1 MNHQR
6 LKSHG
11 DIHKKNLI
19 TVTAAKIIPVCF
31 TFAEEHM
38 VDALLLP

>member
-6 LKSHG
+6 LKSHS
-11 DIHKKNLI
+11 DVHKNVI
-19 TVTAAKIIPVCF
+19 TVTVAKIIPVCF

>member
-6 LKSHG
+6 LKSHS
-11 DIHKKNLI
+11 DVHQNVI
-19 TVTAAKIIPVCF
+19 TTTAAEIIPVCF